1 MSGLRARFGKLA
13 AFGMS
18 LMLCLG
24 MLSLAPASASAAAIT
39 TVDKSTVAAGQS
51 VTITASGFG
60 DEEEVISWATAPNG
74 AVYETGKAYAD
85 ESGKVALT
93 VTTSR
98 FWEAGTWAITLHG
111 KVSDVEAIASVA
123 VSAAAA
129 DAALAVAPGTAAA
142 GDELSFSGSGF
153 SDDDAISV
161 WVTNPDGSASAVSTD
176 LHSNNGDLWF
186 SYTIADDAAAG
197 TYHITAYG
205 QTSGHLL
212 IGTFVVE

>member
-13 AFGMS
+13 TFGMS

-98 FWEAGTWAITLHG
+98 F
-111 KVSDVEAIASVA
+111 
-123 VSAAAA
+123 
-129 DAALAVAPGTAAA
+129 
-142 GDELSFSGSGF
+142 
-153 SDDDAISV
+153 
-161 WVTNPDGSASAVSTD
+161 
-176 LHSNNGDLWF
+176 
-186 SYTIADDAAAG
+186 
-197 TYHITAYG
+197 
-205 QTSGHLL
+205 
-212 IGTFVVE
+212 